1 MHCSLRECVHT
12 AATGLWPHHCSVWTS
27 LWVSSSDTLA
37 SLGSALG
44 LLCVT
49 ILVASTVSH
58 TPHFQII
65 VMSPTCAL
73 LLKSLTPRTASSAGS
88 RYPSTRRECMNFFN
102 CDEAFV
108 LSRYANGLVYAFS
121 SLILGWCVDRLDW
134 PRTWL
139 LVAANLLLAGMYV
152 LEVGPNTLS
161 AHPEARLSCPNSL
174 LSTTRCLLL
183 ATDVLLAGRY
193 VLPALSDCT
202 QS

>member
-1 MHCSLRECVHT
+1 MHA

-27 LWVSSSDTLA
+27 LWVSSSDILA
-37 SLGSALG
+37 LLDSALG

-58 TPHFQII
+58 APRFQII
-65 VMSPTCAL
+65 AMSPTRAL
-73 LLKSLTPRTASSAGS
+73 LLKSLKPRTAPSAGS
-88 RYPSTRRECMNFFN
+88 RYFSTRRECMNFSN
-102 CDEAFV
+102 CGEAFV

-121 SLILGWCVDRLDW
+121 SLILGWCVDRLNW

-161 AHPEARLSCPNSL
+161 AHPEACLSCPDSL
-174 LSTTRCLLL
+174 LSAKRCLLL
-183 ATDVLLAGRY
+183 AANVLLAGRY